1 MPTSTIVQNF
11 DDQQQFRSATI
22 DRTLRSSMQAL
33 YQSIVSLQQARDQ
46 YFALGMNTQLTGVA
60 NNEWVHKERDA
71 STKQEQ
77 ADIDLVLAHVNA
89 QLLGVG
95 SSAAVPATVAGILKR
110 YAR

>member
-1 MPTSTIVQNF
+1 MPTSAIVTAF
-11 DDQQQFRSATI
+11 DDQQQFRAATI
-22 DRTLRSSMQAL
+22 DRTLRASMQAL

-46 YFALGMNTQLTGVA
+46 YFAQAMDQQLTNVA
-60 NNEWVHKERDA
+60 GTEWVHKDRDA

-77 ADIDLVLAHVNA
+77 TDINTVLTHVNA

-95 SSAAVPATVAGILKR
+95 TSAAAPATIANILKR